1 MLISVKYPG
10 TFLRWSCYG
19 PAIRWHDPAILLLL
33 SFSFSAISLLL
44 YCYSLSHLLLLSWHS
59 PASVLLLSC
68 DRPASLLVLSWYS
81 PGAHLRAKIRI
92 IRKFPPSAQTTG
104 NGTACTAEGC
114 TMTFPPRRPKRPETK
129 AHARQEHASGQNS
142 RPDSRNNQKRKHM
155 HCRSTHQ
162 DKVPAPTA
170 QTTRNESTCTAEA
183 HITTKLPPPPAQ
195 TTRNES
201 ARTAEA
207 HISTKFPP
215 RRPKRPETKAHA
227 RQERASGKNC
237 LH

>member
-1 MLISVKYPG
+1 M
-10 TFLRWSCYG
+10 
-19 PAIRWHDPAILLLL
+19 
-33 SFSFSAISLLL
+33 
-44 YCYSLSHLLLLSWHS
+44 
-59 PASVLLLSC
+59 
-68 DRPASLLVLSWYS
+68 
-81 PGAHLRAKIRI
+81 RAKIRI

-201 ARTAEA
+201 ARTAEVR
-207 HISTKFPP
+207 IRTKFPP

-227 RQERASGKNC
+227 LQKRTSAQNSRPDGPNDQKRKHMHGRSVHQEKIVYINPFKKNK
-237 LH
+237 LFMEKQ